1 MVELDRTLAA
11 NPPLLAGVIAH
22 ELAHARLVGEERV
35 GADQVNEHR
44 HYERLTELLTG
55 YLGMG
60 VFRANSARPGGSVAG
75 TATGDHER
83 AVRSGQPGV
92 PGPGSA
98 RRRPAQDRHRRLNRT
113 P

>member
-11 NPPLLAGVIAH
+11 IPPLLAGVIAH

-83 AVRSGQPGV
+83 AVRSG
-92 PGPGSA
+92 
-98 RRRPAQDRHRRLNRT
+98 
-113 P
+113 